1 MNISYYT
8 AVSAMKAFQ
17 SDLDVTA
24 NNMANVNTTG
34 YKPLRSSFND
44 LIYTELDVKSEEQ
57 LVGHGVKT
65 NGAETVFEQG
75 IFETTDRQLDF
86 AILGKAY
93 FAVELDE
100 EEMGDDDE
108 FGYTRDGSFQVS
120 ATDDGNYLTT
130 RDGRYVIG
138 RDGDRIELEYKTVI
152 DRHGKATET
161 NEVDLDNLAERIGL
175 YTCENPDGLV
185 PAGKNLYRTGIS
197 SGEWVPIDDLDEG
210 AKTSSLMSGKLEM
223 SSTYIPT
230 EMINLLQAQRA
241 FQLNSR
247 IVTTADQMEE
257 MINNLR

>member
-1 MNISYYT
+1 MNLSYYT
-8 AVSAMKAFQ
+8 AVSAMRAFQ

-34 YKPLRSSFND
+34 YKPLRSSFDD
-44 LIYTELDVKSEEQ
+44 LIYTEMDTKSADQ
-57 LVGHGVKT
+57 MVGHGVKT

-75 IFETTDRQLDF
+75 IFESTERKLDF
-86 AILGKAY
+86 AILGNAY

-100 EEMGDDDE
+100 EESEEGD
-108 FGYTRDGSFQVS
+108 FGYTRDGSFQIS
-120 ATDDGNYLTT
+120 ATEDGNFLTT
-130 RDGRYVIG
+130 RDGRYVIS
-138 RDGDRIELEYKTVI
+138 RDGERIELEHKRVI
-152 DRHGKATET
+152 DTHGKEVES
-161 NEVDLDNLAERIGL
+161 NEMDLDNLSEKIGL

-185 PAGKNLYRTGIS
+185 PFGKNLYRTGS
-197 SGEWVPIDDLDEG
+197 ASGEWLPIDDLEEG
-210 AKTSSLMSGKLEM
+210 ETGSRLLQGKLEM

-247 IVTTADQMEE
+247 IVTTADEMEE